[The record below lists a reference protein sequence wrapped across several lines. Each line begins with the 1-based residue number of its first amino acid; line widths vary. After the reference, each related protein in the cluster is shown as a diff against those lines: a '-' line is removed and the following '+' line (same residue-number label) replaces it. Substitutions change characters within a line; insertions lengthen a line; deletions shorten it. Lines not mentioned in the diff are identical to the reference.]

1 MDRTQIHE
9 GIRRMRFA
17 DVLGRSERSELSQME
32 AAELLGISERTFR
45 RWRDRHRDAGLA
57 RISQTRVVLDRRAAR
72 LAVDF
77 GYPERVCGRI

>member
-1 MDRTQIHE
+1 M
-9 GIRRMRFA
+9 G
-17 DVLGRSERSELSQME
+17 LK
-32 AAELLGISERTFR
+32 AAFC
-45 RWRDRHRDAGLA
+45 RWENLNLTVFVVLA